1 MERAEFLDIVKNFS
15 REEFKKYLYREIN
28 KKQKL
33 ITIVTRV
40 KFPNDNN
47 KK

>member
-1 MERAEFLDIVKNFS
+1 MEREEFLEIVKNFS
-15 REEFKKYLYREIN
+15 REDFKKYLYREIN

-33 ITIVTRV
+33 ITIITRV
-40 KFPNDNN
+40 KIPDNN

>member
-1 MERAEFLDIVKNFS
+1 MERDEFLKIVKNFS
-15 REEFKKYLYREIN
+15 REDFKKYLYREIN

-33 ITIVTRV
+33 IMIITKV
-40 KFPNDNN
+40 KIPDNN